1 MPRAASCLVWTA
13 ATAIALAVFLK
24 TVVLVEFPDRL
35 AAIPSA
41 TTAIDN
47 VGPYGAVLVA
57 APADYPTPRTLP
69 AAHRLTSPR
78 ATIADS
84 EGKWEFGGAQT
95 GLYVAHSA
103 ACAHLRC
110 ALNAFPR
117 LHNP

>member
-47 VGPYGAVLVA
+47 VGPYGALLVA
-57 APADYPTPRTLP
+57 LTNATLP

-78 ATIADS
+78 ATTADS

-95 GLYVAHSA
+95 GLYVAHST